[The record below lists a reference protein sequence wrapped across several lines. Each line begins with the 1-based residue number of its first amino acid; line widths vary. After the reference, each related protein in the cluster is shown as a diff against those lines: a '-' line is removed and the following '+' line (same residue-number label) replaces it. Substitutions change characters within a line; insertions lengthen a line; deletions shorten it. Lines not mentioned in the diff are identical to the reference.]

1 MKRKRPHIVCASPHR
16 RARGVEKP
24 HIVLIECDVSIAP
37 DEDDLREASPVVR
50 MGRVR
55 LGNSCVKRRNK
66 DCIFQLRAFSRRRD
80 RRVSTIMRNWGIQK
94 KKKRWFENELAPI

>member
-1 MKRKRPHIVCASPHR
+1 
-16 RARGVEKP
+16 
-24 HIVLIECDVSIAP
+24 VLDVLDMSIAP

-80 RRVSTIMRNWGIQK
+80 RRVSTIMRNWGIHSK
-94 KKKRWFENELAPI
+94 KKDGLGTSQRPYDRRQGKDQK